1 MKTRPSSFLFWFA
14 LGVCIACVLISWRQI
29 HGPAPTQNWQWVDLL
44 TLRGWIEPIGFIHQA
59 EPTANELRAGPEG
72 AYALWP
78 SPLVLLT
85 HLLMWIILARAT
97 MQEARYHK
105 TKQPRL
111 GGIHD
116 APVEN
121 LQSDRLDRAPLVR
134 AMADL
139 FRNMN
144 TRPPLTVTLNAP
156 WGVGKSSVLQMLQ
169 TELQGHAR
177 CVYLNPWHYPQD
189 SQLLA
194 ALMTGICK
202 HAVPPMLSLAN
213 LLFRFNLFFERIV
226 KPHWR
231 WLLVLISVLAL
242 ALAPASNTFAQLTHD
257 LFKDA
262 QWQAMLQS
270 LAQTSAKAQAQLPPT
285 WQAWLGA
292 WTGHGGQLISLLLFL
307 LLGRPVVKRLYTF
320 SPSLTHALSQSAQW
334 AAKSVSLPDWSQHAG
349 LRQQFSKDF
358 TDITQALGT
367 ERLVLLIDDLD
378 RCEPHQVAQNLAT
391 LNFITSNQAPCFV
404 VLAMDKVYVQ
414 HALGLAYK
422 DMAQA
427 MREDKASLPS
437 ANTHTATNSNNEAD
451 RLQFASHY
459 LRKMVQLEISLT
471 HNHDQGALLVLDG
484 LPTHVSPSETDS
496 TAPVE
501 QPPPLH
507 GCARY
512 IALWQQLNTTCFW
525 GRVKACVL
533 HCGQGLK
540 LCFQTVVAVCARA
553 LLTKAL
559 WAQVK
564 SKLWAFVQVLL
575 STLCW
580 ACLNISA
587 LLRWLGRWLKRG
599 FMAILDAPYR
609 CWQTF
614 GNGILV
620 AVSSYLIAVMLA
632 TMAVMVLPGWVPQ
645 ADPESTVKTGT
656 QPDPAKA
663 EAKVSKSLPQNQTQ
677 AVNLAQNGWLLT
689 NILAV
694 VVMIIWI
701 AIRTAQTVRDSEGF
715 VMAVRHWNPV
725 LSPRFSNPR
734 EWKRL
739 TNMARFLAMRVR
751 ADAYQ
756 TPSKRLAKWW
766 KAQLQELQVDLK
778 NAIGCAPV
786 EPTDFEKP
794 TPFSL
799 SEGAAVELW
808 MLDCLSNTRVRAA
821 LPQFLKLE
829 TPPVPDLATFFAY
842 CYNGNVHQMYDPK
855 QSASPQNQ
863 GKVKTYLQK
872 DQTPNLKPLYEAWE
886 SDRTGAVKALHQWLH
901 WTQDL
906 KMDLPEA

>member
-1 MKTRPSSFLFWFA
+1 MKTRPSVFQFWSR
-14 LGVCIACVLISWRQI
+14 LGAWVASLVLSWKQL
-29 HGPAPTQNWQWVDLL
+29 HGLAPTQNWQWGDLL
-44 TLRGWIEPIGFIHQA
+44 TLRGWVEPMGVIHSA
-59 EPTANELRAGPEG
+59 ANELRTGPVG

-78 SPLVLLT
+78 SPLLL
-85 HLLMWIILARAT
+85 LANLILWIFLARLLL
-97 MQEARYHK
+97 QLARYKK
-105 TKQPRL
+105 TKQPLL

-116 APVEN
+116 APIEN
-121 LQSDRLDRAPLVR
+121 LQSDRLERAPLVR
-134 AMADL
+134 TLAAL
-139 FRNMN
+139 FRNLN
-144 TRPPLTVTLNAP
+144 TRPPLTVALTAP
-156 WGVGKSSVLQMLQ
+156 WGIGKSSVLKMLQ
-169 TELQGHAR
+169 TELEGHAR

-202 HAVPPMLSLAN
+202 EAVPPMLSLAN
-213 LLFRFNLFFERIV
+213 LLFRFNLFFERII
-226 KPHWR
+226 KSHYR
-231 WLLVLISVLAL
+231 WLFVLISVLAL
-242 ALAPASNTFAQLTHD
+242 ALAPASNILAQLTHD

-262 QWQAMLQS
+262 RWQSMLLS
-270 LAQTSAKAQAQLPPT
+270 LAQTGAKAQEQLPST
-285 WQAWLGA
+285 LQAWVGT
-292 WTGHGGQLISLLLFL
+292 WTGHGGQLISLLLGL
-307 LLGRPVVKRLYTF
+307 LLMGRPVVKSLYTF

-334 AAKSVSLPDWSQHAG
+334 AVKSVSLPDWSQHAG

-358 TDITQALGT
+358 ADITKAFGT

-378 RCEPHQVAQNLAT
+378 RCEPHQVAQTLAT

-414 HALGLAYK
+414 HALGLAYQ
-422 DMAQA
+422 DIAQA
-427 MREDKASLPS
+427 MREEKASLAS

-471 HNHDQGALLVLDG
+471 HDHDQGALLVLDT
-484 LPTHVSPSETDS
+484 LPTHVSPSEINS
-496 TAPVE
+496 TAPAE
-501 QPPPLH
+501 QPPTLH

-512 IALWQQLNTTCFW
+512 KALWQQLNATCFW
-525 GRVKACVL
+525 IRVKACVL
-533 HCGQGLK
+533 HCGQRLK
-540 LCFQTVVAVCARA
+540 LGFQTIVAVCARA

-559 WAQVK
+559 WSQVK
-564 SKLWAFVQVLL
+564 SKLRAFVHVLL

-580 ACLNISA
+580 MCLIISA

-609 CWQTF
+609 CWQIF
-614 GNGILV
+614 SNGILV
-620 AVSSYLIAVMLA
+620 AVGSYFFASMLTA
-632 TMAVMVLPGWVPQ
+632 MAVMVLPGWVPQ
-645 ADPESTVKTGT
+645 AQPDATVKTWK

-663 EAKVSKSLPQNQTQ
+663 EATASKSLPQNQTQ
-677 AVNLAQNGWLLT
+677 ANNLVNDWWLLT
-689 NILAV
+689 NGLAIL
-694 VVMIIWI
+694 MMFFWI

-715 VMAVRHWNPV
+715 VLAVRHWNPV

-751 ADAYQ
+751 TDADR
-756 TPSKRLAKWW
+756 TRSKRLAEWW
-766 KAQLQELQVDLK
+766 KALLQELQVDWK

-786 EPTDFEKP
+786 EPAVFEKP
-794 TPFSL
+794 KPYRL

-808 MLDCLSNTRVRAA
+808 MLDCLANTRVRAE
-821 LPQFLKLE
+821 LPKFLKLE
-829 TPPVPDLATFFAY
+829 TPPVSDIATFFAY
-842 CYNGNVHQMYDPK
+842 CYNGNVHQMYDTK

-872 DQTPNLKPLYEAWE
+872 DQTPNLKPLYEAWD
-886 SDRTGAVKALHQWLH
+886 SDRTGAVKALQQWLD

-906 KMDLPEA
+906 CMDLPEE